1 MPKFKFPN
9 LGDLLGTSDA
19 SVDYREPPALAIVG
33 LGNPGPKYAETRHNV
48 GFWFIDLLAKKH
60 SVKLERKHKTSVI
73 GECTIEGQRV
83 ILVKPRT
90 FVNLSGQSVE
100 YLMARYSIALDKV
113 LIVYDDINLPAG
125 KLRLRPEGSA
135 GGHNGIR
142 SIIGSTKSQDFPR
155 MRVGVG
161 KPPEGSDQIGYVIG
175 KMSPQERDATSEAL
189 QRVTEAVSSLLT
201 ESINITMNKFN

>member
-1 MPKFKFPN
+1 M
-9 LGDLLGTSDA
+9 
-19 SVDYREPPALAIVG
+19 
-33 LGNPGPKYAETRHNV
+33 
-48 GFWFIDLLAKKH
+48 
-60 SVKLERKHKTSVI
+60 
-73 GECTIEGQRV
+73 IEGQRV

-100 YLMARYSIALDKV
+100 YLLARYSITLDKL
-113 LIVYDDINLPAG
+113 LIVYDDISLPAG

>member
-1 MPKFKFPN
+1 MAR
-9 LGDLLGTSDA
+9 G
-19 SVDYREPPALAIVG
+19 RAIVG
-33 LGNPGPKYAETRHNV
+33 LGNPGPKYAETRHNI

-60 SVKLERKHKTSVI
+60 SVQLERKHKTSII
-73 GECTIEGQRV
+73 GECMIEGQRV

-100 YLMARYSIALDKV
+100 YLLARYSITLDKL
-113 LIVYDDINLPAG
+113 LIVYDDISLPAG

-155 MRVGVG
+155 MRQST
-161 KPPEGSDQIGYVIG
+161 K
-175 KMSPQERDATSEAL
+175 
-189 QRVTEAVSSLLT
+189 VS
-201 ESINITMNKFN
+201 